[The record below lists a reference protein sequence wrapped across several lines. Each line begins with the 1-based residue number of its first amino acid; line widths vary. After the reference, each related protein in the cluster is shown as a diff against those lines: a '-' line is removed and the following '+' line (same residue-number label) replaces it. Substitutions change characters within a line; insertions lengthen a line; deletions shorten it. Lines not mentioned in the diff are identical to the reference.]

1 MIEQA
6 GADLSVS
13 MKERFGALVTEETQ
27 ELVAAFDAM
36 SNIEAS
42 FKRMLEMSKF
52 MLEKNRDLS
61 QQT

>member
-1 MIEQA
+1 M
-6 GADLSVS
+6 SVS